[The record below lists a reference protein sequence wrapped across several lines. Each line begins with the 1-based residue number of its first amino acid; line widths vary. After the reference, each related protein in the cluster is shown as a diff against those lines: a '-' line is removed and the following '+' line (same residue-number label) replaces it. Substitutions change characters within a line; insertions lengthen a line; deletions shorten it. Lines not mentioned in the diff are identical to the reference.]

1 MSKII
6 TDDCF
11 KSFINNYFGKDDFS
25 NWGGATVTN
34 ALNVLQRGL
43 QNSPNLISKGIFIG
57 NYNSVGETGGL
68 PEGNSV
74 VWVNAANCTGTLPDV
89 NVRYFQLVT
98 ITNDNIFQIA
108 LVYDRDNRQPRLS
121 FRYYINNVWT
131 PWGYANK
138 QYYYTLDQLGLDAN
152 CDINQLL
159 PKIPEGAT
167 FECWVP
173 EGKLKNEFNENVHLG
188 GAWFYLKIDRMG
200 ATWKLYVHPYEK
212 SYYYMNTY
220 TTTNNLGWDTC
231 WYKFS
236 GTAVI

>member
-1 MSKII
+1 MIALSRLLII
-6 TDDCF
+6 ILVKMT
-11 KSFINNYFGKDDFS
+11 SQIG
-25 NWGGATVTN
+25 GGATVTN

-43 QNSPNLISKGIFIG
+43 QNSPNLINKGTFTG
-57 NYNSVGETGGL
+57 NFNSVGVTGGL

-74 VWVNAANCTGTLPDV
+74 VWINAANCTGTLPDV
-89 NVRYFQLVT
+89 RVSYFQLIT
-98 ITNDNIFQIA
+98 ISNCNIFQIA
-108 LVYDRDNRQPRLS
+108 IIYDYDTRAPRLS
-121 FRYYINNVWT
+121 FRYYINSVWT
-131 PWGYANK
+131 SWGGANK
-138 QYYYTLDQLGLDAN
+138 QYYYSLDQLGLDEN

-167 FECWVP
+167 LECWIP
-173 EGKLKNEFNENVHLG
+173 EGKLKSEFNENVHLG

-220 TTTNNLGWDTC
+220 TTTNNLGWDTN
-231 WYKFS
+231 WFKFS